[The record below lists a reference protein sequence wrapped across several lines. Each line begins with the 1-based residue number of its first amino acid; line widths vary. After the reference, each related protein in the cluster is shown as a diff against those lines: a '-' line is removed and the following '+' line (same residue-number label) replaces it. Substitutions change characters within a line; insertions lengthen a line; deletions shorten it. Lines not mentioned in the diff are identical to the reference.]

1 MMRRLAAFSVIAL
14 AAALAACAD
23 GMDPALV
30 ARAALEAYRSRDLA
44 ALEAL
49 VHPDGR
55 ALIEE
60 IRRDGEAHPRWASLF
75 APDAWRWQA
84 VQAWD
89 GRIGEVRFFGGEPR
103 VAAMVRFGELSAS
116 EVAVVALERRDGRWW
131 FEDIESPSA
140 ADLAEGRK
148 AP

>member
-1 MMRRLAAFSVIAL
+1 MPRLAAFSAIAL

-23 GMDPALV
+23 GTDPASV
-30 ARAALEAYRSRDLA
+30 ARAALKAYRSRDLA

-55 ALIEE
+55 ALVEE

-75 APDAWRWQA
+75 APDSWRWQA

-89 GRIGEVRFFGGEPR
+89 GRVGEVRYFGEKPR
-103 VAAMVRFGELSAS
+103 VTAMASFGELSAS
-116 EVAVVALERRDGRWW
+116 EVAVVALELRDGRWW
-131 FEDIESPSA
+131 FEDVKSPSA
-140 ADLAEGRK
+140 ADLAAGRK